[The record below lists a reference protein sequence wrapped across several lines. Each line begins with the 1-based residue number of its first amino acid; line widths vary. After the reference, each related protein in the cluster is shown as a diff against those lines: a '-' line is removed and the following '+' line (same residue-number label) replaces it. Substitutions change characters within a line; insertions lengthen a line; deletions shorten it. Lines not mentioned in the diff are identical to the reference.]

1 MSDQGELY
9 EDSWILYHVLDM
21 MVGSREM
28 VAVRRKLTLVREQIT
43 NSDKTKLE
51 IIFTGSSAEGIHMK
65 DSDEDQMLIDN
76 SVVVICPNQQTS
88 ITPDIEHKTVFI
100 MGDTNSRPG
109 YVTLQL
115 IGRRCTP
122 DLLNSIVPVG
132 NVSFVS
138 SEMYA
143 RQLSDQLSDVFRITV
158 DPHGPATATPSK
170 LTHLQSDMDFVRA
183 LKCTSWPSEANEW
196 LSRHRLYNWPNT
208 CLRDQIVQG
217 GCHLVPVGDKTS
229 ADTFLQWRISF
240 ATAERKLIHSL
251 SHVQFQVYC
260 LLKYLLKQISGKLKQ
275 IYGDTDILSSYII
288 KTTILHA
295 VENTPLSLWEEK
307 NTFLCF
313 MLCLDILATWVKSGY
328 CPNYFIKRNNMFLG
342 KVHGEHQQNLLRLL
356 VELRDMTWGCLSI
369 GTFFQP
375 SIGETIQRVKNG
387 AWELALPTPVR
398 SERGIDF
405 TMFEKSCILFRA
417 TDVLP
422 ALKLL
427 SKSKSDM
434 DECVAYLNTVS
445 ALSLKGREAY
455 EKQAPLEGN
464 KQRYKYLRKCKKFIS
479 PLAVT
484 CTSPGLLTLATYHYQ
499 TGNYMK
505 TLEMCGHLI
514 SSWKFFIGNNSEK
527 EGDRYEHLYCGRG
540 YSLLHKFQ
548 QAWASYMFLQ
558 RKSPN
563 FCPVH
568 LQQELTKVPYASL
581 LIPPLPYAVFLTFL
595 CYHELNDTR
604 RRDAALKDLRAVKYD
619 KDQGGSKHWIVHNL
633 LGICYEMV
641 GDIHRALREYN
652 DSLGDDKYLHF
663 NNPAM
668 ERIERL

>member
-9 EDSWILYHVLDM
+9 EDSWILYHVLDRM
-21 MVGSREM
+21 MGSREM
-28 VAVRRKLTLVREQIT
+28 VAVRRKLTLVREQLRNWNKT
-43 NSDKTKLE
+43 NLKV
-51 IIFTGSSAEGIHMK
+51 IFTGSLAEGIYMK
-65 DSDEDQMLIDN
+65 SSDIDEMLIHE
-76 SVVVICPNQQTS
+76 SVVVICPDQPTRIIPVFAN
-88 ITPDIEHKTVFI
+88 ETVFI
-100 MGDTNSRPG
+100 MRDTNSRPG

-115 IGRRCTP
+115 IGRTYTS
-122 DLLNSIVPVG
+122 DLFNAIVPVG
-132 NVSFVS
+132 DVHFIS
-138 SEMYA
+138 SEMYV
-143 RQLSDQLSDVFRITV
+143 RLFSDRISDLLKTTV
-158 DPHGPATATPSK
+158 YTHGPATTASGK
-170 LTHLQSDMDFVRA
+170 HMHSDMDFVHAFR
-183 LKCTSWPSEANEW
+183 CTSWPSESNEW
-196 LSRHRLYNWPNT
+196 VSRHRLHNWPDK
-208 CLRDQIVQG
+208 CLRDQIVQD

-229 ADTFLQWRISF
+229 AYTFLQWRISF

-251 SHVQFQVYC
+251 SHVQVLVYC

-313 MLCLDILATWVKSGY
+313 MLCLNILATWVKAGY

-342 KVHGEHQQNLLRLL
+342 KVHGEHQQKLLRLL

-375 SIGETIQRVKNG
+375 SIGEYIQRVKNG
-387 AWELALPTPVR
+387 IWKLVLPTPAQ
-398 SERGIDF
+398 SEREIDF
-405 TMFEKSCILFRA
+405 TIFEPAFVLFRA

-434 DECVAYLNTVS
+434 DEYVAYFNTVS
-445 ALSLKGREAY
+445 ALSLKGMEVF

-505 TLEMCGHLI
+505 TLEMCGHMV
-514 SSWKFFIGNNSEK
+514 SSWKVFVENISEK
-527 EGDRYEHLYCGRG
+527 DQDRYEHLYCGRG

-548 QAWASYMFLQ
+548 QACVSYMFLLKQ
-558 RKSPN
+558 YPN

-568 LQQELTKVPYASL
+568 LQQELTKL
-581 LIPPLPYAVFLTFL
+581 LNHELIIPPLPYAVFLTFL

-619 KDQGGSKHWIVHNL
+619 KNQGESNYWIVHNF

-641 GDIHRALREYN
+641 GDIHMALREYKN
-652 DSLGDDKYLHF
+652 SLSSEKRLPF

-668 ERIERL
+668 ERIE

>member
-9 EDSWILYHVLDM
+9 EDSWILYRVLDRM
-21 MVGSREM
+21 MGNREM
-28 VAVRRKLTLVREQIT
+28 VAVSRKLILVR
-43 NSDKTKLE
+43 
-51 IIFTGSSAEGIHMK
+51 
-65 DSDEDQMLIDN
+65 
-76 SVVVICPNQQTS
+76 
-88 ITPDIEHKTVFI
+88 
-100 MGDTNSRPG
+100 
-109 YVTLQL
+109 
-115 IGRRCTP
+115 
-122 DLLNSIVPVG
+122 
-132 NVSFVS
+132 
-138 SEMYA
+138 
-143 RQLSDQLSDVFRITV
+143 
-158 DPHGPATATPSK
+158 
-170 LTHLQSDMDFVRA
+170 
-183 LKCTSWPSEANEW
+183 
-196 LSRHRLYNWPNT
+196 
-208 CLRDQIVQG
+208 
-217 GCHLVPVGDKTS
+217 DKTS
-229 ADTFLQWRISF
+229 AHTFLQWRISF

-251 SHVQFQVYC
+251 SHAQVLVYC

-313 MLCLDILATWVKSGY
+313 MLCLNILATWVKAGY
-328 CPNYFIKRNNMFLG
+328 CPNYIINRNNMFLG
-342 KVHGEHQQNLLRLL
+342 KVHGEHQQKLLRLL

-375 SIGETIQRVKNG
+375 SIGEYIQRVKNG
-387 AWELALPTPVR
+387 AWELVLPTPAQ
-398 SERGIDF
+398 SEREIDF
-405 TMFEKSCILFRA
+405 TIFEQSFLLFCA

-434 DECVAYLNTVS
+434 DECVAYFNTVS
-445 ALSLKGREAY
+445 ALSFKWMEVF

-464 KQRYKYLRKCKKFIS
+464 KQKYKSLRKCKKFIS

-499 TGNYMK
+499 TGNYMN
-505 TLEMCGHLI
+505 TLETCGYLI
-514 SSWKFFIGNNSEK
+514 SSWKVFSGNISEK
-527 EGDRYEHLYCGRG
+527 DRDRYEHLYCGRG

-548 QAWASYMFLQ
+548 QAFIFDMVFTETSSY
-558 RKSPN
+558 
-563 FCPVH
+563 FCPVN
-568 LQQELTKVPYASL
+568 LQQELTNVGSSKL
-581 LIPPLPYAVFLTFL
+581 IIPPLPYAVFLTFL

-619 KDQGGSKHWIVHNL
+619 TNQGGSKYWIVHNL

-641 GDIHRALREYN
+641 GDIHMALREYKN
-652 DSLGDDKYLHF
+652 SLSGEKLFHY

-668 ERIERL
+668 ERIERLEY